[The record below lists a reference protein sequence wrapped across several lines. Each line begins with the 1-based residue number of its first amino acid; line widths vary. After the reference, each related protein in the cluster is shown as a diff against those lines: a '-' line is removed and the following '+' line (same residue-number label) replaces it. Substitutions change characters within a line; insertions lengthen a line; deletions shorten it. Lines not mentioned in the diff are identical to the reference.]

1 MKVIIVG
8 AHGEAKEL
16 INRVSSGWS
25 ISVIDLDQEKLRNF
39 TTNRQIDKIQGDATS
54 SLVLKKA
61 GLDEATAI
69 VTLTLSD
76 EVNLE
81 ILKIAKQ
88 NDILRLS
95 SIINDSSNIDK
106 FKELDVELV
115 EPDILLARRFEH
127 ILEPRR
133 VVSQAFAGGR
143 AEALE
148 IEISSDSPVRG
159 KKLREIGSDY
169 YIVGALL
176 RKGKV
181 IIPHGDTEIETGDL
195 VTIVLQSGA
204 FSNVI
209 NLFSGSE
216 SRFPL
221 EFGKDIVVVLDN
233 EKNLKYLSES
243 EFFIRNTKA
252 TSLKLITK
260 EDLFD
265 NNLEST
271 EETLKAVLKD
281 QEFDI
286 TYKNKISN
294 KDLENYKGIT
304 VVERKENDKGKS
316 YGEGWHTD
324 SSYLE
329 KTPKYTCLMGK
340 IVKKD
345 QGQTLFASQLASYE
359 ALDQETKDKI
369 QNLVGIFSSAG
380 PISVT
385 RLERE
390 AERGTGKSKDF
401 VAEHQIVKKVGTR
414 KTLYLSPGHTIAI
427 KNLPEKE
434 SKDLLKYLF
443 NHQTKKE
450 FQNSFFWEKNTIVI
464 WDNHSVIHSATPF
477 QGRRMMHRIIL
488 DA

>member
-88 NDILRLS
+88 NNILRLS
-95 SIINDSSNIDK
+95 SIINDSSHIDK

-233 EKNLKYLSES
+233 EKNLKNLSES

-294 KDLENYKGIT
+294 KDLENFINENSIGTIFYPVEDSISKSKIKSLISIANKSKIPVLFSRSTYPYKTIGLLINDNFD
-304 VVERKENDKGKS
+304 ENSSNAIAFDLSSTMSAKLVGVIINQPTFLQS
-316 YGEGWHTD
+316 DGEQKVSDIVQKLQDLALSHEIQLDFENFEGNEAKIFTD
-324 SSYLE
+324 QTSSYDLSII
-329 KTPKYTCLMGK
+329 GSNS
-340 IVKKD
+340 
-345 QGQTLFASQLASYE
+345 SQSWQDRKVIE
-359 ALDQETKDKI
+359 FVST
-369 QNLVGIFSSAG
+369 NSNSS
-380 PISVT
+380 V
-385 RLERE
+385 
-390 AERGTGKSKDF
+390 
-401 VAEHQIVKKVGTR
+401 
-414 KTLYLSPGHTIAI
+414 LYIP
-427 KNLPEKE
+427 
-434 SKDLLKYLF
+434 
-443 NHQTKKE
+443 
-450 FQNSFFWEKNTIVI
+450 
-464 WDNHSVIHSATPF
+464 
-477 QGRRMMHRIIL
+477 R
-488 DA
+488 

>member
-25 ISVIDLDQEKLRNF
+25 ISVVDLDQEKLRNF

-221 EFGKDIVVVLDN
+221 EFGKDIAVVLDN
-233 EKNLKYLSES
+233 EKNLKNLSES

-271 EETLKAVLKD
+271 DETLKAVLKD

-294 KDLENYKGIT
+294 KDLEIFINENSIGTIFYPVEDNISKSKIKSLISIANKSKIPILFSRSTYPYKTIGLLINDNFDENSSNSIAFDLSSTMSAKLAGVIINQPTFLQSDGEQKVSDT
-304 VVERKENDKGKS
+304 VQKLQDLALSHEVQLDFENF
-316 YGEGWHTD
+316 EGNEAKIFTD
-324 SSYLE
+324 QTSSYDLSII
-329 KTPKYTCLMGK
+329 GSNS
-340 IVKKD
+340 
-345 QGQTLFASQLASYE
+345 SQSWQDRKVIE
-359 ALDQETKDKI
+359 FVST
-369 QNLVGIFSSAG
+369 NSNSS
-380 PISVT
+380 
-385 RLERE
+385 L
-390 AERGTGKSKDF
+390 
-401 VAEHQIVKKVGTR
+401 
-414 KTLYLSPGHTIAI
+414 LYIP
-427 KNLPEKE
+427 
-434 SKDLLKYLF
+434 
-443 NHQTKKE
+443 
-450 FQNSFFWEKNTIVI
+450 
-464 WDNHSVIHSATPF
+464 
-477 QGRRMMHRIIL
+477 R
-488 DA
+488 

>member
-16 INRVSSGWS
+16 INRISSGWS
-25 ISVIDLDQEKLRNF
+25 ISVVDLDQEKLRNF
-39 TTNRQIDKIQGDATS
+39 STKRQIEKIQGDATS

-61 GLDEATAI
+61 GLEHTTAVI
-69 VTLTLSD
+69 TLTLND

-88 NDILRLS
+88 NEIIRLS
-95 SIINDSSNIDK
+95 SVINDSSNSDLYK
-106 FKELDVELV
+106 NLGVEVV

-143 AEALE
+143 AEAIE

-221 EFGKDIVVVLDN
+221 EFGKNILVILEN
-233 EKNLKYLSES
+233 EENLKNLSES
-243 EFFIRNTKA
+243 EFYTRNTKA
-252 TSLKLITK
+252 SSLLVLTR

-271 EETLKAVLKD
+271 DDTLKAILKD
-281 QEFDI
+281 QEFEMHL
-286 TYKNKISN
+286 KSKISN
-294 KDLENYKGIT
+294 KDIESI
-304 VVERKENDKGKS
+304 V
-316 YGEGWHTD
+316 TD
-324 SSYLE
+324 SSIGTIFFPVEDGMSKSKIKSLINISNKS
-329 KTPKYTCLMGK
+329 KTP
-340 IVKKD
+340 I
-345 QGQTLFASQLASYE
+345 LFSKSTYPYKTIGILLNDDFGESTSNSIAFDLASSLSASLTAVNVSQPKFLQSEESSKVSDSIEKLQDLALSHEVQLDLENQEGNE
-359 ALDQETKDKI
+359 AK
-369 QNLVGIFSSAG
+369 IFSELSSNFDLSIIGAG
-380 PISVT
+380 TSQ
-385 RLERE
+385 
-390 AERGTGKSKDF
+390 SW
-401 VAEHQIVKKVGTR
+401 QTR
-414 KTLYLSPGHTIAI
+414 KTIEFISSNSKSSVLYIPS
-427 KNLPEKE
+427 
-434 SKDLLKYLF
+434 
-443 NHQTKKE
+443 
-450 FQNSFFWEKNTIVI
+450 
-464 WDNHSVIHSATPF
+464 
-477 QGRRMMHRIIL
+477 
-488 DA
+488 

>member
-8 AHGEAKEL
+8 ARGEAKEL

-25 ISVIDLDQEKLRNF
+25 ISVIDLDQGKLRNF

-88 NDILRLS
+88 NNILRLS
-95 SIINDSSNIDK
+95 SIINDSSHIDK

-233 EKNLKYLSES
+233 EKNLKNLSES

-294 KDLENYKGIT
+294 KDLENFINENSIGTIFYPVEDSISKSKIKSLISIANKSKIPVLFSRSTYPYKTIGLLINDNFDENSSNAIAFDLSSTMSAKLVGVIINQPTFLQSDGEQKVSDT
-304 VVERKENDKGKS
+304 VQKLQDLALSHEVQLDFENF
-316 YGEGWHTD
+316 EGNEAKIFTD
-324 SSYLE
+324 QTSSYDLSII
-329 KTPKYTCLMGK
+329 GSNS
-340 IVKKD
+340 
-345 QGQTLFASQLASYE
+345 SQSWQDRKVIE
-359 ALDQETKDKI
+359 FVST
-369 QNLVGIFSSAG
+369 NSNSS
-380 PISVT
+380 V
-385 RLERE
+385 
-390 AERGTGKSKDF
+390 
-401 VAEHQIVKKVGTR
+401 
-414 KTLYLSPGHTIAI
+414 LYIP
-427 KNLPEKE
+427 
-434 SKDLLKYLF
+434 
-443 NHQTKKE
+443 
-450 FQNSFFWEKNTIVI
+450 
-464 WDNHSVIHSATPF
+464 
-477 QGRRMMHRIIL
+477 R
-488 DA
+488 

>member
-16 INRVSSGWS
+16 INRISSGWS

-88 NDILRLS
+88 NNILRLS
-95 SIINDSSNIDK
+95 SIINDSANIHH
-106 FKELDVELV
+106 FKELDIEIV
-115 EPDILLARRFEH
+115 EPDTLLARRFEY

-143 AEALE
+143 AEAIE

-176 RKGKV
+176 RQNKV

-221 EFGKDIVVVLDN
+221 EFGKDIFVVLDN
-233 EKNLKYLSES
+233 EKNLKNLSES

-252 TSLKLITK
+252 TSLKVLTK
-260 EDLFD
+260 QDLFD
-265 NNLEST
+265 NNLET
-271 EETLKAVLKD
+271 IEETLKAILKD
-281 QEFDI
+281 QEFDA
-286 TYKNKISN
+286 TFKNKISN
-294 KDLENYKGIT
+294 KDLENF
-304 VVERKENDKGKS
+304 VKENSIGTIF
-316 YGEGWHTD
+316 YPVEEGVAKTKIKALISIANKTKIPILFSRSTYPYKTIGLLIND
-324 SSYLE
+324 NFDQTSSNSIAFDLSSTMSA
-329 KTPKYTCLMGK
+329 K
-340 IVKKD
+340 
-345 QGQTLFASQLASYE
+345 
-359 ALDQETKDKI
+359 
-369 QNLVGIFSSAG
+369 LVGVTINQPKFLQSEGEQKVSGTVQKLQDLALSHEVQLDFENFEGNEAKIFTEQTSNYDLSIIGSNSSQSWQDRK
-380 PISVT
+380 IIEFVSTNSNSSV
-385 RLERE
+385 
-390 AERGTGKSKDF
+390 
-401 VAEHQIVKKVGTR
+401 
-414 KTLYLSPGHTIAI
+414 LYVP
-427 KNLPEKE
+427 
-434 SKDLLKYLF
+434 
-443 NHQTKKE
+443 
-450 FQNSFFWEKNTIVI
+450 
-464 WDNHSVIHSATPF
+464 
-477 QGRRMMHRIIL
+477 R
-488 DA
+488 

>member
-233 EKNLKYLSES
+233 EKNLKNLSES

-294 KDLENYKGIT
+294 KDLENFINENSIGTIFYPVEDGISKSKIKLLISIANKSKIPVLFSRSTYPYKTIGLLINDNFNENSSNSIAFDLSSTMSAKLAGVIINQPTFLQSDGEQKVSDT
-304 VVERKENDKGKS
+304 VQKLQDLALSHEVQLDFENF
-316 YGEGWHTD
+316 EGNEAKIFTD
-324 SSYLE
+324 QTSSYDLSII
-329 KTPKYTCLMGK
+329 GSNS
-340 IVKKD
+340 
-345 QGQTLFASQLASYE
+345 SQSWQDRKVIE
-359 ALDQETKDKI
+359 FVST
-369 QNLVGIFSSAG
+369 NSNSS
-380 PISVT
+380 V
-385 RLERE
+385 
-390 AERGTGKSKDF
+390 
-401 VAEHQIVKKVGTR
+401 
-414 KTLYLSPGHTIAI
+414 LYIP
-427 KNLPEKE
+427 
-434 SKDLLKYLF
+434 
-443 NHQTKKE
+443 
-450 FQNSFFWEKNTIVI
+450 
-464 WDNHSVIHSATPF
+464 
-477 QGRRMMHRIIL
+477 R
-488 DA
+488 

>member
-25 ISVIDLDQEKLRNF
+25 ISVIDLEQEKLRNF

-143 AEALE
+143 AEAIE

-233 EKNLKYLSES
+233 EKNLKNLSES

-294 KDLENYKGIT
+294 KDLEKFINENSIGTIFYPVEESISKSKIKSLISIANKSKIPILFSRSTYPYKTIGLLINDNFDENSSNSIAFDLSSTMSAKLAGVIINQPTFLQSDGEQKVSDT
-304 VVERKENDKGKS
+304 VQKLQDLALSHEVKLDFENF
-316 YGEGWHTD
+316 EGNEAKIFTD
-324 SSYLE
+324 QTSSYDLSII
-329 KTPKYTCLMGK
+329 GSNS
-340 IVKKD
+340 
-345 QGQTLFASQLASYE
+345 SQSWQDRKVIE
-359 ALDQETKDKI
+359 FVST
-369 QNLVGIFSSAG
+369 NSNSS
-380 PISVT
+380 
-385 RLERE
+385 L
-390 AERGTGKSKDF
+390 
-401 VAEHQIVKKVGTR
+401 
-414 KTLYLSPGHTIAI
+414 LYIP
-427 KNLPEKE
+427 
-434 SKDLLKYLF
+434 
-443 NHQTKKE
+443 
-450 FQNSFFWEKNTIVI
+450 
-464 WDNHSVIHSATPF
+464 
-477 QGRRMMHRIIL
+477 R
-488 DA
+488 

>member
-88 NDILRLS
+88 NNILRLS
-95 SIINDSSNIDK
+95 SIINDSSHIDK

-233 EKNLKYLSES
+233 EKNLKNLSES

-294 KDLENYKGIT
+294 KNLENFINENSIGTIFYPVEDSISKSKIKSLISIANKSKIPVLFSRSTYPYKTIGLLINDNFDENSSNAIAFDLSST
-304 VVERKENDKGKS
+304 VSAKLVGVIINQPTFLQSDGEQKVSDTVQKLQDLALSHEVQLDFENF
-316 YGEGWHTD
+316 EGNEAKIFTD
-324 SSYLE
+324 QTSSYDLSII
-329 KTPKYTCLMGK
+329 GSNS
-340 IVKKD
+340 
-345 QGQTLFASQLASYE
+345 SQSWQDRKVIEFVSANS
-359 ALDQETKDKI
+359 
-369 QNLVGIFSSAG
+369 NSS
-380 PISVT
+380 V
-385 RLERE
+385 
-390 AERGTGKSKDF
+390 
-401 VAEHQIVKKVGTR
+401 
-414 KTLYLSPGHTIAI
+414 LYIP
-427 KNLPEKE
+427 
-434 SKDLLKYLF
+434 
-443 NHQTKKE
+443 
-450 FQNSFFWEKNTIVI
+450 
-464 WDNHSVIHSATPF
+464 
-477 QGRRMMHRIIL
+477 R
-488 DA
+488 

>member
-16 INRVSSGWS
+16 INRISSGWS
-25 ISVIDLDQEKLRNF
+25 ISVVDLDQERLRNF
-39 TTNRQIDKIQGDATS
+39 TTKRQIEKIQGDATS

-61 GLDEATAI
+61 GLEQTTAVI
-69 VTLTLSD
+69 TLTLSD

-81 ILKIAKQ
+81 VLKIAKQ
-88 NDILRLS
+88 NEIIRLS
-95 SIINDSSNIDK
+95 SVINDSSNSDIYK
-106 FKELDVELV
+106 NLGVEVV

-143 AEALE
+143 AEAIE

-204 FSNVI
+204 FSSVI

-221 EFGKDIVVVLDN
+221 EYGKNILVVLEN
-233 EKNLKYLSES
+233 EDDLKNLSES
-243 EFFIRNTKA
+243 EFYTRNTKA
-252 TSLKLITK
+252 TSLSVFTR

-271 EETLKAVLKD
+271 DDTFKAILKD
-281 QEFDI
+281 QEFEMHL
-286 TYKNKISN
+286 KNKISS
-294 KDLENYKGIT
+294 KDIESFVSDSSIGTIFYP
-304 VVERKENDKGKS
+304 VVEGMSKSKIKSLINISNKSNTPVLFSKSTYPYKTIGILINNNFGESSSNSIAFDLAASLSASLRAVNVSQPKFLQSEESSKVSDSIEKLQDLALSHEVQLDFENE
-316 YGEGWHTD
+316 EGN
-324 SSYLE
+324 
-329 KTPKYTCLMGK
+329 
-340 IVKKD
+340 
-345 QGQTLFASQLASYE
+345 E
-359 ALDQETKDKI
+359 AK
-369 QNLVGIFSSAG
+369 IFSELSNKFDLSV
-380 PISVT
+380 IST
-385 RLERE
+385 
-390 AERGTGKSKDF
+390 GTNQSW
-401 VAEHQIVKKVGTR
+401 QSR
-414 KTLYLSPGHTIAI
+414 KTIEFIASNSKSSVLYIPS
-427 KNLPEKE
+427 
-434 SKDLLKYLF
+434 
-443 NHQTKKE
+443 
-450 FQNSFFWEKNTIVI
+450 
-464 WDNHSVIHSATPF
+464 
-477 QGRRMMHRIIL
+477 
-488 DA
+488 

>member
-25 ISVIDLDQEKLRNF
+25 ISVIDLEQEKLRNF

-88 NDILRLS
+88 NNILRLS
-95 SIINDSSNIDK
+95 SIINDSSHIDK

-181 IIPHGDTEIETGDL
+181 IIPHGDTEIKTGDL

-204 FSNVI
+204 FSSVI

-233 EKNLKYLSES
+233 EKNLKNLSES

-286 TYKNKISN
+286 TYRNKISN
-294 KDLENYKGIT
+294 KDLENFINDNSIGTIFYPVEASISKSKIKSLISIANKSKIPILFSRSTYPYKTIGLLINDNFD
-304 VVERKENDKGKS
+304 ENSSNSIAFDLSSTMSAKLAGVIINQPTFLQS
-316 YGEGWHTD
+316 DGEQKVSDTIQKLQDLALSHEVQLDFENFEGNEAKIFTD
-324 SSYLE
+324 QTSSYDLSII
-329 KTPKYTCLMGK
+329 GSNS
-340 IVKKD
+340 
-345 QGQTLFASQLASYE
+345 SQSWQDRKVIE
-359 ALDQETKDKI
+359 FVST
-369 QNLVGIFSSAG
+369 NSNSS
-380 PISVT
+380 V
-385 RLERE
+385 
-390 AERGTGKSKDF
+390 
-401 VAEHQIVKKVGTR
+401 
-414 KTLYLSPGHTIAI
+414 LYIP
-427 KNLPEKE
+427 
-434 SKDLLKYLF
+434 
-443 NHQTKKE
+443 
-450 FQNSFFWEKNTIVI
+450 
-464 WDNHSVIHSATPF
+464 
-477 QGRRMMHRIIL
+477 R
-488 DA
+488 

>member
-16 INRVSSGWS
+16 INRISSGWS

-88 NDILRLS
+88 NNILRLS
-95 SIINDSSNIDK
+95 SIINDSANIHH
-106 FKELDVELV
+106 FKELDIEIV
-115 EPDILLARRFEH
+115 EPDTLLARRFEY

-143 AEALE
+143 AEAIE

-176 RKGKV
+176 RQNKV

-221 EFGKDIVVVLDN
+221 EFGKDIFVVLDN
-233 EKNLKYLSES
+233 EKNLKNLSES

-252 TSLKLITK
+252 TSLKVLTK
-260 EDLFD
+260 QDLFD
-265 NNLEST
+265 NNLET
-271 EETLKAVLKD
+271 IEETLKAILKD
-281 QEFDI
+281 QEFDA
-286 TYKNKISN
+286 TFKNKISN
-294 KDLENYKGIT
+294 KDLENF
-304 VVERKENDKGKS
+304 VKENSIGTIFYPVEEGVAKTKIKALISIANKTKIPILFSRSTYPYKTIGLLINDNFDQTSSNSIAFDLSSTMSAKLVGVTINQPKFLQS
-316 YGEGWHTD
+316 EGEQKVSSTVQKLQDLALSHEVQLDFENFEGNEAKIFTD
-324 SSYLE
+324 QTSSYDLSII
-329 KTPKYTCLMGK
+329 GSNS
-340 IVKKD
+340 
-345 QGQTLFASQLASYE
+345 SQSWQDRKVIE
-359 ALDQETKDKI
+359 FVST
-369 QNLVGIFSSAG
+369 NSNSS
-380 PISVT
+380 V
-385 RLERE
+385 
-390 AERGTGKSKDF
+390 
-401 VAEHQIVKKVGTR
+401 
-414 KTLYLSPGHTIAI
+414 LYIP
-427 KNLPEKE
+427 
-434 SKDLLKYLF
+434 
-443 NHQTKKE
+443 
-450 FQNSFFWEKNTIVI
+450 
-464 WDNHSVIHSATPF
+464 
-477 QGRRMMHRIIL
+477 R
-488 DA
+488 

>member
-88 NDILRLS
+88 NNILRLS
-95 SIINDSSNIDK
+95 SIINDSSHIDK

-233 EKNLKYLSES
+233 EKNLKNLSES

-294 KDLENYKGIT
+294 KDLENFINENSIGTIFYPVEDSISKSKIKSLISTANKSKIPVLFSRSTYPYKTIGLLINDNFDENSSNAIAFDLSSTMSAKLVGVIINQPTFLQSDGEQKVSDT
-304 VVERKENDKGKS
+304 VQKLQDLALSHEVQLDFENF
-316 YGEGWHTD
+316 EGNEAKIFTD
-324 SSYLE
+324 QTSSYDLSII
-329 KTPKYTCLMGK
+329 GSNS
-340 IVKKD
+340 
-345 QGQTLFASQLASYE
+345 SQSWQDRKVIE
-359 ALDQETKDKI
+359 FVST
-369 QNLVGIFSSAG
+369 NSNSS
-380 PISVT
+380 V
-385 RLERE
+385 
-390 AERGTGKSKDF
+390 
-401 VAEHQIVKKVGTR
+401 
-414 KTLYLSPGHTIAI
+414 LYIP
-427 KNLPEKE
+427 
-434 SKDLLKYLF
+434 
-443 NHQTKKE
+443 
-450 FQNSFFWEKNTIVI
+450 
-464 WDNHSVIHSATPF
+464 
-477 QGRRMMHRIIL
+477 R
-488 DA
+488 

>member
-233 EKNLKYLSES
+233 EKNLKNLSES

-294 KDLENYKGIT
+294 KDLENFINENSIGTIFYPVEDSISKSKIKSLISIANKSKIPVLFSRSTYPYKTIGLLINDNFD
-304 VVERKENDKGKS
+304 ENSSNAIAFDLSSTMSAKLVGVIINQPTFLQS
-316 YGEGWHTD
+316 DGEQKVSDIVQKLQDLALSHEVQLDFENFEGNEAKIFTD
-324 SSYLE
+324 QTSSYDLSII
-329 KTPKYTCLMGK
+329 GSNS
-340 IVKKD
+340 
-345 QGQTLFASQLASYE
+345 SQSWQDRKVIE
-359 ALDQETKDKI
+359 FVST
-369 QNLVGIFSSAG
+369 NSNSS
-380 PISVT
+380 V
-385 RLERE
+385 
-390 AERGTGKSKDF
+390 
-401 VAEHQIVKKVGTR
+401 
-414 KTLYLSPGHTIAI
+414 LYIP
-427 KNLPEKE
+427 
-434 SKDLLKYLF
+434 
-443 NHQTKKE
+443 
-450 FQNSFFWEKNTIVI
+450 
-464 WDNHSVIHSATPF
+464 
-477 QGRRMMHRIIL
+477 R
-488 DA
+488 

>member
-16 INRVSSGWS
+16 INRISSGWS

-39 TTNRQIDKIQGDATS
+39 TTKRQIEKIQGDATS

-61 GLDEATAI
+61 GLEHTTAVI
-69 VTLTLSD
+69 TLTLND

-81 ILKIAKQ
+81 VLKIAKQ
-88 NDILRLS
+88 NEIIRLS
-95 SIINDSSNIDK
+95 SVINDSSNSDIYK
-106 FKELDVELV
+106 NLGVEVV
-115 EPDILLARRFEH
+115 EPDTLLARRFEH

-143 AEALE
+143 AEAIE

-181 IIPHGDTEIETGDL
+181 IIPHGDTEIQTGDL

-221 EFGKDIVVVLDN
+221 EFGKNILVVLEN
-233 EKNLKYLSES
+233 EENLKNLSES
-243 EFFIRNTKA
+243 EFYTRNTKA
-252 TSLKLITK
+252 TSLSVLTR

-271 EETLKAVLKD
+271 DDTFKAILKD
-281 QEFDI
+281 QEFEMHF
-286 TYKNKISN
+286 KNKIST
-294 KDLENYKGIT
+294 KDIESF
-304 VVERKENDKGKS
+304 VS
-316 YGEGWHTD
+316 D
-324 SSYLE
+324 SSIGTIFYSVEQGMSKSKIKSLINISNKSNTPVLFSKSTYPYKTIGILINNDFGETSSNSVAFDLAASLSASLTAVNVSQPKFLQSEESSKVSDSIE
-329 KTPKYTCLMGK
+329 KLQDLALSHE
-340 IVKKD
+340 I
-345 QGQTLFASQLASYE
+345 QLDVENKEGNE
-359 ALDQETKDKI
+359 AK
-369 QNLVGIFSSAG
+369 IFSEMSNKFDLSV
-380 PISVT
+380 IST
-385 RLERE
+385 
-390 AERGTGKSKDF
+390 GTNQSW
-401 VAEHQIVKKVGTR
+401 QSR
-414 KTLYLSPGHTIAI
+414 KTVEFIASNSKSSVLYIPS
-427 KNLPEKE
+427 
-434 SKDLLKYLF
+434 
-443 NHQTKKE
+443 
-450 FQNSFFWEKNTIVI
+450 
-464 WDNHSVIHSATPF
+464 
-477 QGRRMMHRIIL
+477 
-488 DA
+488 

>member
-88 NDILRLS
+88 NNILRLS
-95 SIINDSSNIDK
+95 SIINDSSHIDK

-233 EKNLKYLSES
+233 EKNLKNLSES

-286 TYKNKISN
+286 TYKNKITN
-294 KDLENYKGIT
+294 KDLENFTNENSIGTIFYPVEDSISKSKIKSLISIANKSKIPVLFSRSTYPYKTIGLLINDNFDENSSNAIAFDLSSTMSAKLVGVIINQPTFLQSDGEQKVSDT
-304 VVERKENDKGKS
+304 VQKLQDLALSHEVQLDFENF
-316 YGEGWHTD
+316 EGNEAKIFTD
-324 SSYLE
+324 QTSSYDLSII
-329 KTPKYTCLMGK
+329 GSNS
-340 IVKKD
+340 
-345 QGQTLFASQLASYE
+345 SQSWQDRKVIE
-359 ALDQETKDKI
+359 FVST
-369 QNLVGIFSSAG
+369 NSNSS
-380 PISVT
+380 V
-385 RLERE
+385 
-390 AERGTGKSKDF
+390 
-401 VAEHQIVKKVGTR
+401 
-414 KTLYLSPGHTIAI
+414 LYIP
-427 KNLPEKE
+427 
-434 SKDLLKYLF
+434 
-443 NHQTKKE
+443 
-450 FQNSFFWEKNTIVI
+450 
-464 WDNHSVIHSATPF
+464 
-477 QGRRMMHRIIL
+477 R
-488 DA
+488 

>member
-69 VTLTLSD
+69 ITLTLSD

-95 SIINDSSNIDK
+95 SIINDSSNVDK

-233 EKNLKYLSES
+233 EKNLKNLSES

-294 KDLENYKGIT
+294 KDLENFINENSIGTIFYPVEDSISKSKIKSLISIANKSKIPVLFSRSTYPYKTIGLLINDNFDENSSNAIAFDLSSTMSAKLVGVIINQPTFLQSDGEQKVSDT
-304 VVERKENDKGKS
+304 VQKLQDLALSHEVQLDFENF
-316 YGEGWHTD
+316 EGNEAKIFTD
-324 SSYLE
+324 QTSSYDLSII
-329 KTPKYTCLMGK
+329 GSNS
-340 IVKKD
+340 
-345 QGQTLFASQLASYE
+345 SQSWQDRKVIE
-359 ALDQETKDKI
+359 FVST
-369 QNLVGIFSSAG
+369 NSNSS
-380 PISVT
+380 V
-385 RLERE
+385 
-390 AERGTGKSKDF
+390 
-401 VAEHQIVKKVGTR
+401 
-414 KTLYLSPGHTIAI
+414 LYIP
-427 KNLPEKE
+427 
-434 SKDLLKYLF
+434 
-443 NHQTKKE
+443 
-450 FQNSFFWEKNTIVI
+450 
-464 WDNHSVIHSATPF
+464 
-477 QGRRMMHRIIL
+477 R
-488 DA
+488 

>member
-88 NDILRLS
+88 NNILRLS
-95 SIINDSSNIDK
+95 SIINDSSHIDK

-221 EFGKDIVVVLDN
+221 EFGKDIVVVLDS
-233 EKNLKYLSES
+233 EKNLKNLSES

-294 KDLENYKGIT
+294 KDLENFINENSIGTIFYPVEDSISKSKIKSLISIANKSKIPVLFSRSTYPYKTIGLLINDNFDENSSNAIAFDLSSTMSAKLAGVIINQPTFLQSDGEQKVSDT
-304 VVERKENDKGKS
+304 VQKLQDLALSHEVQLDFENF
-316 YGEGWHTD
+316 EGNEAKIFTD
-324 SSYLE
+324 QTSSYDLSII
-329 KTPKYTCLMGK
+329 GSNS
-340 IVKKD
+340 
-345 QGQTLFASQLASYE
+345 SQSWQDRKVIE
-359 ALDQETKDKI
+359 FVST
-369 QNLVGIFSSAG
+369 NSNSS
-380 PISVT
+380 V
-385 RLERE
+385 
-390 AERGTGKSKDF
+390 
-401 VAEHQIVKKVGTR
+401 
-414 KTLYLSPGHTIAI
+414 LYIP
-427 KNLPEKE
+427 
-434 SKDLLKYLF
+434 
-443 NHQTKKE
+443 
-450 FQNSFFWEKNTIVI
+450 
-464 WDNHSVIHSATPF
+464 
-477 QGRRMMHRIIL
+477 R
-488 DA
+488 

>member
-81 ILKIAKQ
+81 ILNIAKQ
-88 NDILRLS
+88 NNILRLS
-95 SIINDSSNIDK
+95 SIINDISNENK
-106 FKELDVELV
+106 YKELEVELV

-143 AEALE
+143 AEAIE

-195 VTIVLQSGA
+195 VTVVLQSGA
-204 FSNVI
+204 FSSVI

-221 EFGKDIVVVLDN
+221 EFGKDIVVILDN
-233 EKNLKYLSES
+233 EKNLKNLSES

-252 TSLKLITK
+252 TSLKVITK

-265 NNLEST
+265 NNLETT

-286 TYKNKISN
+286 TYKSKITN
-294 KDLENYKGIT
+294 KDLENFIKENSIGTIFYPVEENVAKSKIKSLIGVANKTKIPILFSRSTYPYKTIGLLINDNFHQNSPNSVAFDLSST
-304 VVERKENDKGKS
+304 MSAKLAGVVINQPKFLQSEGERKVSSSVQKLQDLALSNEVQLDFETFEGNEAKIFTDKTSDFDLSIVG
-316 YGEGWHTD
+316 
-324 SSYLE
+324 SSSSQSWQDR
-329 KTPKYTCLMGK
+329 K
-340 IVKKD
+340 IIEFVS
-345 QGQTLFASQLASYE
+345 T
-359 ALDQETKDKI
+359 
-369 QNLVGIFSSAG
+369 NSSS
-380 PISVT
+380 SV
-385 RLERE
+385 
-390 AERGTGKSKDF
+390 
-401 VAEHQIVKKVGTR
+401 
-414 KTLYLSPGHTIAI
+414 LYIP
-427 KNLPEKE
+427 
-434 SKDLLKYLF
+434 
-443 NHQTKKE
+443 
-450 FQNSFFWEKNTIVI
+450 
-464 WDNHSVIHSATPF
+464 
-477 QGRRMMHRIIL
+477 R
-488 DA
+488 

>member
-16 INRVSSGWS
+16 INRISSGWS

-88 NDILRLS
+88 NNILRLS
-95 SIINDSSNIDK
+95 SIINDSANIHH
-106 FKELDVELV
+106 FKELDIEIV
-115 EPDILLARRFEH
+115 EPDTLLARRFEY

-143 AEALE
+143 AEAIE

-176 RKGKV
+176 RQNKV

-221 EFGKDIVVVLDN
+221 EFGKDIFVVLDN
-233 EKNLKYLSES
+233 EKNLKNLSES
-243 EFFIRNTKA
+243 EFFIRNTKS
-252 TSLKLITK
+252 TSLKVLTK
-260 EDLFD
+260 QDLFD
-265 NNLEST
+265 NNLET
-271 EETLKAVLKD
+271 IEETLKAILKD
-281 QEFDI
+281 QEFDA
-286 TYKNKISN
+286 TFKNKISN
-294 KDLENYKGIT
+294 KDLENF
-304 VVERKENDKGKS
+304 VKENSIGTIFYPVEEGVAKTKIKALISIANKTKIPILFSRSTYPYKTIGLLINDNFDQTSSNSIAFDLSSTMSAKLVGVTINQPKFLQS
-316 YGEGWHTD
+316 EGEQKVSSTVQKLQDLALSHEVQLDFENFEGNEAKIFTD
-324 SSYLE
+324 QTSSYDLSII
-329 KTPKYTCLMGK
+329 GSNS
-340 IVKKD
+340 
-345 QGQTLFASQLASYE
+345 SQSWQDRKVIE
-359 ALDQETKDKI
+359 FVST
-369 QNLVGIFSSAG
+369 NSNSS
-380 PISVT
+380 V
-385 RLERE
+385 
-390 AERGTGKSKDF
+390 
-401 VAEHQIVKKVGTR
+401 
-414 KTLYLSPGHTIAI
+414 LYIP
-427 KNLPEKE
+427 
-434 SKDLLKYLF
+434 
-443 NHQTKKE
+443 
-450 FQNSFFWEKNTIVI
+450 
-464 WDNHSVIHSATPF
+464 
-477 QGRRMMHRIIL
+477 R
-488 DA
+488 

>member
-16 INRVSSGWS
+16 INRISSGWS
-25 ISVIDLDQEKLRNF
+25 ISVVDLDQEKLRNF
-39 TTNRQIDKIQGDATS
+39 STKRQIEKIQGDATS

-61 GLDEATAI
+61 GLEHTTAVI
-69 VTLTLSD
+69 TLTLND

-88 NDILRLS
+88 NEIIRLS
-95 SIINDSSNIDK
+95 SVINDSSNSDLYK
-106 FKELDVELV
+106 NLGVEVV

-143 AEALE
+143 AEAIE

-221 EFGKDIVVVLDN
+221 EFGKNILVILEN
-233 EKNLKYLSES
+233 EENLKNLSES
-243 EFFIRNTKA
+243 EFYTRNTKA
-252 TSLKLITK
+252 SSLLVLTR

-271 EETLKAVLKD
+271 DDTLKAILKD
-281 QEFDI
+281 QEFEMHL
-286 TYKNKISN
+286 KSKISN
-294 KDLENYKGIT
+294 KDIESI
-304 VVERKENDKGKS
+304 V
-316 YGEGWHTD
+316 TD
-324 SSYLE
+324 SSIGTIFFPVEDGMSKSKIKSLINISNKS
-329 KTPKYTCLMGK
+329 KTP
-340 IVKKD
+340 I
-345 QGQTLFASQLASYE
+345 LFSKSTYPYKTIGILLNDNFGESTSNSIAFDLASSLSASLTAVNVSQPKFLQSEESSKVSDSIEKLQDLALSHEVQLDLENQEGNE
-359 ALDQETKDKI
+359 AK
-369 QNLVGIFSSAG
+369 IFSEFSSNFDLSIIGAG
-380 PISVT
+380 TSQ
-385 RLERE
+385 
-390 AERGTGKSKDF
+390 SW
-401 VAEHQIVKKVGTR
+401 QTR
-414 KTLYLSPGHTIAI
+414 KTIEFISSNSKSSVLYIPS
-427 KNLPEKE
+427 
-434 SKDLLKYLF
+434 
-443 NHQTKKE
+443 
-450 FQNSFFWEKNTIVI
+450 
-464 WDNHSVIHSATPF
+464 
-477 QGRRMMHRIIL
+477 
-488 DA
+488 

>member
-233 EKNLKYLSES
+233 EKNLKNLSES

-294 KDLENYKGIT
+294 KDLENFINENSIGTIFYPVEDSISKSKIKSLISIANKSKIPVLFSRSTYPYKTIGILINDNFDENSSNAIAFDLSSTMSAKLVGVIINQPTFLQSDGEQKVSDT
-304 VVERKENDKGKS
+304 VQKLQDLALSHEVQLDFEN
-316 YGEGWHTD
+316 YEGNEAKIFTD
-324 SSYLE
+324 QTSSYDLSII
-329 KTPKYTCLMGK
+329 GSNS
-340 IVKKD
+340 
-345 QGQTLFASQLASYE
+345 SQSWQDRKVIE
-359 ALDQETKDKI
+359 FVST
-369 QNLVGIFSSAG
+369 NSNSS
-380 PISVT
+380 V
-385 RLERE
+385 
-390 AERGTGKSKDF
+390 
-401 VAEHQIVKKVGTR
+401 
-414 KTLYLSPGHTIAI
+414 LYIP
-427 KNLPEKE
+427 
-434 SKDLLKYLF
+434 
-443 NHQTKKE
+443 
-450 FQNSFFWEKNTIVI
+450 
-464 WDNHSVIHSATPF
+464 
-477 QGRRMMHRIIL
+477 R
-488 DA
+488 

>member
-88 NDILRLS
+88 NNILRLS
-95 SIINDSSNIDK
+95 SIINDSSHIDK

-233 EKNLKYLSES
+233 EKNLKNLSES

-260 EDLFD
+260 EDLFE

-294 KDLENYKGIT
+294 KDLENFINENSIGTIFYPVDDSISKSKIKSLISIANKSKIPVLFSRSTYPYKTIGLLINDNFDENSSNAIAFDLSSTMSAKLVGVIINQPTFLQSDGEQKVSDT
-304 VVERKENDKGKS
+304 VQKLQDLALSHEVQLDFENF
-316 YGEGWHTD
+316 EGNEAKIFTD
-324 SSYLE
+324 QTSSYDLSII
-329 KTPKYTCLMGK
+329 GSNS
-340 IVKKD
+340 
-345 QGQTLFASQLASYE
+345 SQSWQDRKVIE
-359 ALDQETKDKI
+359 FVST
-369 QNLVGIFSSAG
+369 NSNSS
-380 PISVT
+380 V
-385 RLERE
+385 
-390 AERGTGKSKDF
+390 
-401 VAEHQIVKKVGTR
+401 
-414 KTLYLSPGHTIAI
+414 LYIP
-427 KNLPEKE
+427 
-434 SKDLLKYLF
+434 
-443 NHQTKKE
+443 
-450 FQNSFFWEKNTIVI
+450 
-464 WDNHSVIHSATPF
+464 
-477 QGRRMMHRIIL
+477 R
-488 DA
+488 

>member
-88 NDILRLS
+88 NNILRLS
-95 SIINDSSNIDK
+95 SVINDSSHIDK

-181 IIPHGDTEIETGDL
+181 IIPHGDTEIKTGDL

-221 EFGKDIVVVLDN
+221 EFGKDIVVVLDS
-233 EKNLKYLSES
+233 EKNLKNLSES

-294 KDLENYKGIT
+294 KDLENFINENSIGTIFYPVEDSISKSKIKSLISIANKSKIPVLFSRSTYPYKTIGLLINDNFDENSSNAIAFDLSSTMSAKLVGVIINQPTFLQSDGEQKVSDT
-304 VVERKENDKGKS
+304 VQKLQDLALSHEVQLDFENF
-316 YGEGWHTD
+316 EGNEAKIFTD
-324 SSYLE
+324 QTSSYDLAII
-329 KTPKYTCLMGK
+329 GSNS
-340 IVKKD
+340 
-345 QGQTLFASQLASYE
+345 SQSWQDRKVIE
-359 ALDQETKDKI
+359 FVST
-369 QNLVGIFSSAG
+369 NSNSS
-380 PISVT
+380 V
-385 RLERE
+385 
-390 AERGTGKSKDF
+390 
-401 VAEHQIVKKVGTR
+401 
-414 KTLYLSPGHTIAI
+414 LYIP
-427 KNLPEKE
+427 
-434 SKDLLKYLF
+434 
-443 NHQTKKE
+443 
-450 FQNSFFWEKNTIVI
+450 
-464 WDNHSVIHSATPF
+464 
-477 QGRRMMHRIIL
+477 R
-488 DA
+488 

>member
-1 MKVIIVG
+1 VKVIIVG

-233 EKNLKYLSES
+233 EKNLKNLSES

-294 KDLENYKGIT
+294 KDLENFINENSIGTIFYPVEDSISKSKIKSLISIANKSKIPILFSRSTYPYKTIGLLINDNFDENSSNSIAFDLSSTMSAKLAGVIINQPTFLQSDGEQKVSDT
-304 VVERKENDKGKS
+304 VQKLQDLALSHEVQLDFENF
-316 YGEGWHTD
+316 EGNEAKIFTD
-324 SSYLE
+324 QTSSYDLSII
-329 KTPKYTCLMGK
+329 GSNS
-340 IVKKD
+340 
-345 QGQTLFASQLASYE
+345 SQSWQDRKVIE
-359 ALDQETKDKI
+359 FVST
-369 QNLVGIFSSAG
+369 NSNSS
-380 PISVT
+380 V
-385 RLERE
+385 
-390 AERGTGKSKDF
+390 
-401 VAEHQIVKKVGTR
+401 
-414 KTLYLSPGHTIAI
+414 LYIP
-427 KNLPEKE
+427 
-434 SKDLLKYLF
+434 
-443 NHQTKKE
+443 
-450 FQNSFFWEKNTIVI
+450 
-464 WDNHSVIHSATPF
+464 
-477 QGRRMMHRIIL
+477 R
-488 DA
+488 

>member
-1 MKVIIVG
+1 M
-8 AHGEAKEL
+8 A
-16 INRVSSGWS
+16 
-25 ISVIDLDQEKLRNF
+25 EKLRNF

-95 SIINDSSNIDK
+95 SIINDSANFDK

-233 EKNLKYLSES
+233 EKNLKNLSES

-286 TYKNKISN
+286 TYRNKISN
-294 KDLENYKGIT
+294 KDLENFINENSIGTIFYPVEESISKSKIKSLISIANKSKIPVLFSRSTYPYKTIGLLINDNFDENSSNAIAFDLSSTMSAKLVGVIINQPTFLQSDGEQKVSDT
-304 VVERKENDKGKS
+304 VQKLQDLALSHEVQLDFENF
-316 YGEGWHTD
+316 EGNEAKIFTD
-324 SSYLE
+324 QTSSYDLSII
-329 KTPKYTCLMGK
+329 GSNS
-340 IVKKD
+340 
-345 QGQTLFASQLASYE
+345 SQSWQDRKVIE
-359 ALDQETKDKI
+359 FVST
-369 QNLVGIFSSAG
+369 NSNSS
-380 PISVT
+380 V
-385 RLERE
+385 
-390 AERGTGKSKDF
+390 
-401 VAEHQIVKKVGTR
+401 
-414 KTLYLSPGHTIAI
+414 LYIP
-427 KNLPEKE
+427 
-434 SKDLLKYLF
+434 
-443 NHQTKKE
+443 
-450 FQNSFFWEKNTIVI
+450 
-464 WDNHSVIHSATPF
+464 
-477 QGRRMMHRIIL
+477 R
-488 DA
+488 

>member
-143 AEALE
+143 AEAIE

-233 EKNLKYLSES
+233 EKNLKNLSES

-271 EETLKAVLKD
+271 DETLKAVLKD

-294 KDLENYKGIT
+294 KDLEIFINENSIGTIFYPVEDNISKSKIKSLISIANKSKIPILFSRSTYPYKTIGLLINDNFDENSSNSIAFDLSSTMSAKLVGVIINQPTFLQSEGEQKVSDT
-304 VVERKENDKGKS
+304 VQKLQDLALSHEVQLDFENF
-316 YGEGWHTD
+316 EGNEAKIFTD
-324 SSYLE
+324 QTSSYDLSII
-329 KTPKYTCLMGK
+329 GSNS
-340 IVKKD
+340 
-345 QGQTLFASQLASYE
+345 SQSWQDRKVIE
-359 ALDQETKDKI
+359 FVST
-369 QNLVGIFSSAG
+369 NSNSS
-380 PISVT
+380 
-385 RLERE
+385 L
-390 AERGTGKSKDF
+390 
-401 VAEHQIVKKVGTR
+401 
-414 KTLYLSPGHTIAI
+414 LYIP
-427 KNLPEKE
+427 
-434 SKDLLKYLF
+434 
-443 NHQTKKE
+443 
-450 FQNSFFWEKNTIVI
+450 
-464 WDNHSVIHSATPF
+464 
-477 QGRRMMHRIIL
+477 R
-488 DA
+488 

>member
-88 NDILRLS
+88 NNILRLS
-95 SIINDSSNIDK
+95 SIINDSSHIDK

-233 EKNLKYLSES
+233 EKNLKNLSES

-294 KDLENYKGIT
+294 KDLENFINENSIGTIFYPVEDSISKSKIKSLISIANKSKIPVLFSRSTYPYKTIGLLINDNFNENSSNAIAFDLSSTMSAKLVGVIINQPTFLQSDGEQKVSDT
-304 VVERKENDKGKS
+304 VQKLQDLALSHEVQLDFENF
-316 YGEGWHTD
+316 EGNEAKIFTD
-324 SSYLE
+324 QTSSYDLSII
-329 KTPKYTCLMGK
+329 GSNS
-340 IVKKD
+340 
-345 QGQTLFASQLASYE
+345 SQSWQDRKVIE
-359 ALDQETKDKI
+359 FVST
-369 QNLVGIFSSAG
+369 NSNSS
-380 PISVT
+380 V
-385 RLERE
+385 
-390 AERGTGKSKDF
+390 
-401 VAEHQIVKKVGTR
+401 
-414 KTLYLSPGHTIAI
+414 LYIP
-427 KNLPEKE
+427 
-434 SKDLLKYLF
+434 
-443 NHQTKKE
+443 
-450 FQNSFFWEKNTIVI
+450 
-464 WDNHSVIHSATPF
+464 
-477 QGRRMMHRIIL
+477 R
-488 DA
+488 

>member
-88 NDILRLS
+88 NNILRLS
-95 SIINDSSNIDK
+95 SIINDSSHIDK

-204 FSNVI
+204 FSSVI

-233 EKNLKYLSES
+233 EKNLKNLSES

-286 TYKNKISN
+286 AYKNKISN
-294 KDLENYKGIT
+294 KDLENFINENSIGTIFYPVEDGISKSKIKSLISIANKSKIPVLFSRSTYPYKTIGLLINDNFNENSSNAIAFDLSSTMSAKLVGVIINQPTFLQSDGEQKVSDT
-304 VVERKENDKGKS
+304 VQKLQDLALSHEVQLDFENF
-316 YGEGWHTD
+316 EGNEAKIFTD
-324 SSYLE
+324 QTSSYDLSII
-329 KTPKYTCLMGK
+329 GSNS
-340 IVKKD
+340 
-345 QGQTLFASQLASYE
+345 SQSWQDRKVIE
-359 ALDQETKDKI
+359 FVST
-369 QNLVGIFSSAG
+369 NSNSS
-380 PISVT
+380 V
-385 RLERE
+385 
-390 AERGTGKSKDF
+390 
-401 VAEHQIVKKVGTR
+401 
-414 KTLYLSPGHTIAI
+414 LYIP
-427 KNLPEKE
+427 
-434 SKDLLKYLF
+434 
-443 NHQTKKE
+443 
-450 FQNSFFWEKNTIVI
+450 
-464 WDNHSVIHSATPF
+464 
-477 QGRRMMHRIIL
+477 R
-488 DA
+488 

>member
-81 ILKIAKQ
+81 ILNIAKQ
-88 NDILRLS
+88 NNILRLS
-95 SIINDSSNIDK
+95 SIINESSNAGK

-233 EKNLKYLSES
+233 EKNLKNLSES

-265 NNLEST
+265 YNLEST

-286 TYKNKISN
+286 TYRNKISN
-294 KDLENYKGIT
+294 KDLENFINENSIGTIFYPVEESISKSKIKSLISIANKLKIPILFSRSTYPYKTIGLLINDNFDENSSNSIAFDLSSTMSAKLAGVIINQPTFLQSDGEQKVSNT
-304 VVERKENDKGKS
+304 VQKLQDLALSHEVQLDFENF
-316 YGEGWHTD
+316 EGNEAKIFTD
-324 SSYLE
+324 QTSSYDLSII
-329 KTPKYTCLMGK
+329 GSNS
-340 IVKKD
+340 
-345 QGQTLFASQLASYE
+345 SQSWQDRKVIE
-359 ALDQETKDKI
+359 FVST
-369 QNLVGIFSSAG
+369 NSNSS
-380 PISVT
+380 
-385 RLERE
+385 L
-390 AERGTGKSKDF
+390 
-401 VAEHQIVKKVGTR
+401 
-414 KTLYLSPGHTIAI
+414 LYIP
-427 KNLPEKE
+427 
-434 SKDLLKYLF
+434 
-443 NHQTKKE
+443 
-450 FQNSFFWEKNTIVI
+450 
-464 WDNHSVIHSATPF
+464 
-477 QGRRMMHRIIL
+477 R
-488 DA
+488 

>member
-16 INRVSSGWS
+16 INRISSGWS
-25 ISVIDLDQEKLRNF
+25 ISVVDLDQEKLRNF

-61 GLDEATAI
+61 GLDQATAI

-95 SIINDSSNIDK
+95 SIINDTANIDK

-233 EKNLKYLSES
+233 EKNLKNLSES

-286 TYKNKISN
+286 TYRNKISN
-294 KDLENYKGIT
+294 KDLENFINENSIGTIFYPVEDSISKSKIKSLISIANKSKIPILFSRSTYPYKTIGLLINDNFDENSSNSIAFDLSSTMSAKLAGVIINQPTFLQSDGEQKVSDT
-304 VVERKENDKGKS
+304 VQKLQDLALSHEVQLDFENF
-316 YGEGWHTD
+316 EGNEAKIFTD
-324 SSYLE
+324 QTSSYDLSII
-329 KTPKYTCLMGK
+329 GSNS
-340 IVKKD
+340 
-345 QGQTLFASQLASYE
+345 SQSWQDRKVIE
-359 ALDQETKDKI
+359 FVST
-369 QNLVGIFSSAG
+369 NSNSS
-380 PISVT
+380 
-385 RLERE
+385 L
-390 AERGTGKSKDF
+390 
-401 VAEHQIVKKVGTR
+401 
-414 KTLYLSPGHTIAI
+414 LYIP
-427 KNLPEKE
+427 
-434 SKDLLKYLF
+434 
-443 NHQTKKE
+443 
-450 FQNSFFWEKNTIVI
+450 
-464 WDNHSVIHSATPF
+464 
-477 QGRRMMHRIIL
+477 R
-488 DA
+488 